1 MPQELVRRGGGG
13 VNINISVVDHSHPT
27 ISRPGYLTRACLP
40 PNMAT
45 MEVELYVYDLTHG
58 MARQMSRQFLGIQID
73 AVYHTSLVF
82 GGIEYFFGAGV
93 QTCYAGQTHH
103 GHPMEKILLGSTNLP
118 LETILEYL
126 ESLKQ
131 IYTPESY
138 DLFAHNCNNFSND
151 FAMFLV
157 GRGIPD
163 HITSLPARVLE
174 TPFGQ
179 MLKPQID
186 ASMRQVTQ
194 APVPAQNVP
203 TQPTTNGT
211 TAHKTESTVDTS
223 SPTHGSVV
231 NVTDLPSLERHLKGA
246 QATVSTVFFTSST
259 CAPCRLAYPTYD
271 SLAEQYPQALF
282 VKADINYAQ
291 DVASRYQIRA
301 TPTFMTFVKGTKTDE
316 WSGADPSLLK
326 SNVERAIQQAF
337 PPHPHTLMSVPTL
350 QFGSMKPV
358 VYAKVPPLD
367 KLIAKLGSSGQQQE
381 FAALK
386 QFVEKRTQD
395 PREATLPALAQ
406 LSFADKILTLPL
418 DVRFAAVDLLRCA
431 MVDPRVSGFYAE
443 QLGHATVA
451 TIIRSVN
458 ENHATPHN
466 LRLVTLH
473 LACNLFTSPLFVAE
487 ILKSGNDLITL
498 IVQLITTS
506 LLDATHPT
514 TRVAAASLAFN
525 IATANYRIRR
535 EEGEEALADG
545 EQVELAASLLETLGE
560 ENNPDASKA
569 LLLALGYLVY
579 CAPRDGELMDLC
591 KALDAK
597 ATVGAV
603 KGQETL
609 AKEIEGL
616 F

>member
-1 MPQELVRRGGGG
+1 M
-13 VNINISVVDHSHPT
+13 T
-27 ISRPGYLTRACLP
+27 A
-40 PNMAT
+40 

-58 MARQMSRQFLGIQID
+58 MARQMSRQFLGIHID

-82 GGIEYFFGAGV
+82 DGIEYFFGAGV

-103 GHPMEKILLGSTNLP
+103 GQPMEKISLGSTNLP

-131 IYTPESY
+131 IYTSESY

-194 APVPAQNVP
+194 APVPDQNVP
-203 TQPTTNGT
+203 KLPTTNGT
-211 TAHKTESTVDTS
+211 AAQKTEPTLNISTATY
-223 SPTHGSVV
+223 GSVV
-231 NVTDLPSLERHLKGA
+231 NVTDLSSLEGHLTGA

-271 SLAEQYPQALF
+271 GLAEQYPQVLF

-291 DVASRYQIRA
+291 DVASRFQIRA
-301 TPTFMTFVKGTKTDE
+301 TPTFVTFINGTKTDE
-316 WSGADPSLLK
+316 WSGADPGLLK

-350 QFGSMKPV
+350 QFGSMKTV

-367 KLIAKLGSSGQQQE
+367 KLTAKLGSSGQQQE
-381 FAALK
+381 FMVLK
-386 QFVEKRTQD
+386 QFVEKRVQD
-395 PREATLPALAQ
+395 PREATLPALGQ
-406 LSFADKILTLPL
+406 LTFADKVLALPR

-443 QLGHATVA
+443 QQGHATIA

-458 ENHATPHN
+458 ESQATPHN

-498 IVQLITTS
+498 IVQLITNS

-579 CAPRDGELMDLC
+579 CAPQDGELMDLC

-597 ATVGAV
+597 ATVKAV

-609 AKEIEGL
+609 AKEIGSL